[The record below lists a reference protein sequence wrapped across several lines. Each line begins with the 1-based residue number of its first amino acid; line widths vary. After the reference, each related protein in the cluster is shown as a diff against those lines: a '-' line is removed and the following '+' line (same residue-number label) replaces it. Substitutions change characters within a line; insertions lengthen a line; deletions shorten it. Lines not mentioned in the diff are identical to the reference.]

1 MANLLLQAGGIF
13 SENTST
19 LTLTEVVNPGDLIIV
34 QIAQKE
40 GSLGTVSDGLN
51 LYYIYSSNTNPLAP
65 QSYNFYTIAASR
77 LEIGQTITYTANGL
91 PTTIGSALYIFRK
104 DQGERF
110 GQPIAFTA
118 TTGATPRTSITTT
131 IPGAIGPAILIGTT
145 SLQSM
150 SGYNFP
156 SDYNGGANWTGTY
169 LDAFSGLG
177 ASFKI
182 SRSTATQTYTSSFS
196 TTTAFQT
203 LLNFPILLDVGQAST
218 TSNGYVG
225 LVRLISAIQAGAK
238 AGGNINLNP
247 VSQAM
252 TSRGI
257 AKISADV
264 RVSVDIQPQPTLNVR
279 GQGHIDSTPFSYTRT
294 NLAAKETS
302 FATYPFSGGSSLTST
317 FVDFITTPEG
327 PAFLGSPIGGQFLKL
342 TSPGSSATIQSGNTF
357 DGLAPTTPYTFSAYV
372 YSPVDTSFQPTLY
385 WYSPSSTYLGGF
397 VGSNQSVKANTWTRV
412 FVTATSVSNT
422 VKATWYLQYNGPST
436 SAIYFAGF
444 MVEQTTLLLPYFGK
458 NDIDLPAAGNVTR
471 TEILGTFGSRITISK
486 YPTVYYNPSAIAG
499 ATTNARIRLN
509 ALVTPISPIR
519 ANADSG
525 ASIFEFSTQRISP
538 IRGIARSRAYVDPL
552 ISSILTYDLS
562 LSASGKPA
570 LRDRFSLVISMP
582 TDTAVGNNAA
592 SNTNANSRL
601 SVNYRIPMRVKSTSN
616 LFINLSPVA
625 NQTRL
630 IINAKS
636 GADIVSSVDF
646 NPITNAGV
654 KSRSTIRTSIIAST
668 LSSIAAADTNAF
680 ERFNFQSRVRER
692 INAVSQF
699 NVIETHNIILRVAVN
714 ARSRGY
720 FDPLLKPL
728 NDLSLEIGPT
738 KAASNANSRIAIR
751 STLTEILVADS
762 SLAEKIN
769 FQTVFRERI
778 NAKSGASVVT
788 FNTTN
793 ILTNP
798 LFNNEVEGW
807 YPVGTEGYLYGG
819 IDDRLRVAYVQGV
832 NDYSNEQ
839 YGPLGLYQ
847 TFKNFGTSKRYTIT
861 ARVRNVGPVDSSRYM
876 YVGIRFDDGTV
887 INSEQ
892 KLVSTSD
899 GYVVLTA
906 EGNYSTNIINGATAY
921 VITSTPFDN
930 SSVDQ
935 TAIDSVILSVSD
947 TINTI
952 PLSLKASVS
961 STGYFDPLLK
971 TLDTLTVEIGTARA
985 RSNATD
991 RFRITGTIGERAI
1004 ATSSLAEKI
1013 NFRTVFRER
1022 VNARSF
1028 ALDAMNHNLA
1038 AIARANVKSY
1048 ALVDPRFAETN
1059 ILVIEPLIAIAK
1071 SDLRSTI
1078 RLIGGLVIPDIPQ
1091 YVYGNL
1097 LQNASFE
1104 LENTHWQGIFN
1115 AVSTNTLD
1123 AQSGSQSLLVNN
1135 NLQTYDGEEFGPIGI
1150 QQSFLAAK
1158 GGKYSISAYV
1168 KNVSGKNPREMFAQ
1182 VKWPNGQ
1189 ISKSSSVQVGNLDGW
1204 VNIQFEGVS
1213 ELPGYATLSI
1223 ITSTPFDSEV
1233 GDVAGIDNV
1242 SVELIGT
1249 FSFTNVLGLAA
1260 RANGMERFAVSSR
1273 ISPIVASAK
1282 TDNRINALF
1291 PIPLRLVIN
1300 ARSRAYVDPLI
1311 NSIGIFTPI
1320 NLTAGKNSNADIKV
1334 SSIFNPILDLTSD
1347 TNARDRFVFQSR
1359 LIASAG
1365 TFANGLIRERQIQ
1378 PLRLVINAQSN
1389 GYADPLISTF
1399 NPIRL
1404 IAVAKVF
1411 GQVETGIQLGLTVY
1425 EYINAGAKSNARER
1439 LINRYILTETVASD
1453 TNANS
1458 RIAMTLRISPIR
1470 AFATGSGYFDTSV
1483 GPVNSLSIR
1492 SNGIAKQNLKEYI
1505 IFESLPTP
1513 TINALSGARDR
1524 FNFRTIVIQS
1534 VNSNTNGMVTTRS
1547 IMPIGAT
1554 RAIAQASGYFD
1565 PLTVSQSINLRISA
1579 GGKSGGFDR
1588 ISLVQTFLPIAPVLP
1603 ITENQLQNAS
1613 IEAGSGAWYGVNN
1626 DVSVISNPVQEGSSS
1641 LLVSGLNT
1649 YDEFPQGPFGARQDF
1664 IAIQNRRYTFT
1675 AYVQNTSGDSPR
1687 NMYLTIR
1694 WSDNTVINGIATPV
1708 ASIDGWVQ
1716 LSLNTIAPIN
1726 GQATAYILTST
1737 PFNSINGDTAVID
1750 NVSLLITDTE
1760 GFLPYLGISV
1770 KSNANSRVVVRSP
1783 LLLQISTVT
1792 NSTIRTSSVM
1802 PLGANRAQ
1810 ARTIADIIASR
1821 DIRFRLTANA
1831 KSGGRFPVSI
1841 YLVGVA
1847 LSGARDRFVVN
1858 HRLREQ
1864 VTSTSDGFIPE
1875 ILTGRDLQLTPQI
1888 INAKAGAKE
1897 NLSLLMQLVADQ
1909 PEQFEDVNLVRD
1921 ADFNLGSLYW
1931 SGVTN
1936 GVEFTSED
1944 SYDGGRSLLLRY
1956 QDFSDPDSLLPIA
1969 ATQDFVAL
1977 AGRDYTFSA
1986 WVKNIVGGP
1995 RTMQLKIV
2003 YSTGISEGPLVTVAP
2018 EDGWVQ
2024 LSMTATSKNS
2034 GRATMYIIGSYAY
2047 KFFSTDATLV
2057 DSVSLV
2063 VANAPAKTINARVK
2077 SNGIER
2083 FVVRRPL
2090 VLTAGGNSNSS
2101 DRFVASYRI
2110 SPVRALSTTNADL
2123 ISTQF
2128 ITLEPLRGIAR
2139 VSGEPGISIP
2149 ATIKPPTPGSG
2160 DETLSLIAKPNLVIR
2175 LRHNII
2181 LDGTSAG
2188 SNTNAFNISIR
2199 QISRISPI
2207 QAFATSDAYL
2217 SLDDIQNTTLR
2228 PIAAI
2233 ANSRLDMQSSV
2244 TFDLQALNA
2253 VAQVGSKQGFGIS
2266 TELVPAD
2273 RINLFE
2279 NPSFEN
2285 GTKYWTGLSSFMYTT
2300 PEYSV
2305 DGGNSVLVFD
2315 NDWGTSGVSQEFNAY
2330 AGGNY
2335 SFSAYVRNISGLS
2348 PRTMYLQ
2355 ITWADGTNSISEQI
2369 SVAQE
2374 YGWVRLGLVTQAG
2387 RGRTGVATARI
2398 VVSDGLLET
2407 NVVSAIDAATLTV
2420 DSFIPDY
2427 FETVPTTGTRLEAT
2441 SGGQINPRVINR
2453 LTLSANIQSNAG
2465 FYQDARSIINNPMF
2479 ELGSRFWT
2487 GLNNDVNITTDYVYE
2502 GTQAALVSRLDTFDD
2517 FPIGPLGI
2525 SQDTYVYAGRTYTFA
2540 GYVKNIAGAEP
2551 RAMYAQ
2557 IRWTNGSA
2565 IGEVKYVSI
2574 NDEWTRVEVTATPTI
2589 TGWASV
2595 QIITTSPFDGLI
2607 SSDIS
2612 AVDSVSITETNN
2624 RMQVIRI
2631 SPISGGMKST
2641 GYVDPEI
2648 STIATFSPSSNAI
2661 ANGGGN
2667 IRVRLVSDISG
2678 NTAASNTN
2686 ANLRIASSMRIS
2698 PIRAQAQSVGQG
2710 FFDTFN
2716 AGLIIPQFSRGYA
2729 KVGGDAI
2736 VSVEFL
2742 PLSNAAVE
2750 INATSNLS
2758 VEYAISGDALIKSYA
2773 GGFREISS
2781 DPGIIGLL
2789 IPEVQLDLQMKSFG
2803 RIFTAA
2809 GGNVGDFIGWGQP
2822 L

>member
-1 MANLLLQAGGIF
+1 MASLLLQAGGTF
-13 SENTST
+13 SGNTST

-34 QIAQKE
+34 QVAQKQ
-40 GSLGTVSDGLN
+40 GSVGTVSDGLN
-51 LYYIYSSNTNPLAP
+51 LYYIYSSNTNPSAP

-77 LEIGQTITYTANGL
+77 LEIGQTRTYTANGS

-118 TTGATPRTSITTT
+118 TTGATPVTSITTS
-131 IPGAIGPAILIGTT
+131 IPAAIGPAILIGTT

-169 LDAFSGLG
+169 LDTFAGLG

-196 TTTAFQT
+196 STTAFQT

-225 LVRLISAIQAGAK
+225 LVRLVSAIQAGAES
-238 AGGNINLNP
+238 GGNINLNP

-257 AKISADV
+257 AKISADAI
-264 RVSVDIQPQPTLNVR
+264 VSVSIQPQPVIN
-279 GQGHIDSTPFSYTRT
+279 
-294 NLAAKETS
+294 
-302 FATYPFSGGSSLTST
+302 
-317 FVDFITTPEG
+317 
-327 PAFLGSPIGGQFLKL
+327 
-342 TSPGSSATIQSGNTF
+342 
-357 DGLAPTTPYTFSAYV
+357 
-372 YSPVDTSFQPTLY
+372 
-385 WYSPSSTYLGGF
+385 
-397 VGSNQSVKANTWTRV
+397 
-412 FVTATSVSNT
+412 
-422 VKATWYLQYNGPST
+422 
-436 SAIYFAGF
+436 
-444 MVEQTTLLLPYFGK
+444 
-458 NDIDLPAAGNVTR
+458 
-471 TEILGTFGSRITISK
+471 
-486 YPTVYYNPSAIAG
+486 AIANLFIRNSQIISLSESFG
-499 ATTNARIRLN
+499 AKVDARIRLN
-509 ALVTPISPIR
+509 ALVTSISPIR
-519 ANADSG
+519 AQAITNSLIDLSVN
-525 ASIFEFSTQRISP
+525 QRISP
-538 IRGIARSRAYVDPL
+538 IRGIAQGTGYVDAL
-552 ISSILTYDLS
+552 VSSILTYNLS
-562 LSASGKPA
+562 LFASGKPA

-582 TDTAVGNNAA
+582 TDTTVGNNAA
-592 SNTNANSRL
+592 SSTNANSRIV
-601 SVNYRIPMRVKSTSN
+601 VNYRVPLQITTTSN
-616 LFINLSPVA
+616 SFVNLSPIA

-636 GADIVSSVDF
+636 GADIVSSINF
-646 NPITNAGV
+646 NPIIDGGV
-654 KSRSTIRTSIIAST
+654 KSRSTIRTSIVAST
-668 LSSIAAADTNAF
+668 LSSNAIADSNAF

-699 NVIETHNIILRVAVN
+699 SVIETYNIIIRDAAI

-728 NDLSLEIGPT
+728 NDLTLEIGPT
-738 KAASNANSRIAIR
+738 KAASNANSRISIATTI
-751 STLTEILVADS
+751 SDQA
-762 SLAEKIN
+762 LAKVNPVEKFN

-778 NAKSGASVVT
+778 NAKSGAAIAT
-788 FNTTN
+788 FNTQN
-793 ILTNP
+793 ILLNSE
-798 LFNNEVEGW
+798 FNSGSAYW
-807 YPVGTEGYLYGG
+807 YPVGTEGYVYDG
-819 IDDRLRVAYVQGV
+819 IEKVSRILFVQGT

-839 YGPLGLYQ
+839 YGPLGIYQ
-847 TFKNFGTSKRYTIT
+847 TFKNFGTNKRYTIS
-861 ARVRNVGPVDSSRYM
+861 ALVKNVGPEDSSREM
-876 YVGIRFDDGTV
+876 YVGIRFNDGTI
-887 INSEQ
+887 INSVPRM
-892 KLVSTSD
+892 VSTSD
-899 GYVVLTA
+899 GWVTLTA
-906 EGNYSTNIINGATAY
+906 EGFYSTSIINQATAY

-930 SSVDQ
+930 SSSDVS
-935 TAIDSVILSVSD
+935 AVDSVILSITD

-991 RFRITGTIGERAI
+991 RFRLLGTISEI
-1004 ATSSLAEKI
+1004 AVANSRLAEQF

-1038 AIARANVKSY
+1038 AIAKANVKSY

-1059 ILVIEPLIAIAK
+1059 ILVIEPLIARAK

-1078 RLIGGLVIPDIPQ
+1078 RLIGGLVISDIPQ

-1135 NLQTYDGEEFGPIGI
+1135 NLQTYDGEEFGPIGV

-1182 VKWPNGQ
+1182 VKWANGQ
-1189 ISKSSSVQVGNLDGW
+1189 ISKSASVQVGNLDGW
-1204 VNIQFEGVS
+1204 VSIQFEGVS
-1213 ELPGYATLSI
+1213 ELAGYATLSI

-1300 ARSRAYVDPLI
+1300 AQSSGYIDPLI
-1311 NSIGIFTPI
+1311 NSIGVFTPI
-1320 NLTAGKNSNADIKV
+1320 NLTAGKSSNAGIRTI
-1334 SSIFNPILDLTSD
+1334 SILNPILDLASD

-1359 LIASAG
+1359 LIESSGAIAG
-1365 TFANGLIRERQIQ
+1365 GLIRERQPQ
-1378 PLRLVINAQSN
+1378 ALRLVINAQSN
-1389 GYADPLISTF
+1389 GYIDPLVSSIGTF
-1399 NPIRL
+1399 SPIRL
-1404 IAVAKVF
+1404 IATAKVF
-1411 GQVETGIQLGLTVY
+1411 GQAETGIQLGLTVY
-1425 EYINAGAKSNARER
+1425 EYVNAGAKSNALER
-1439 LINRYILTETVASD
+1439 LRNQYILIENVASD

-1458 RIAMTLRISPIR
+1458 IITVRMPVAPIR

-1483 GPVNSLSIR
+1483 GPTNSLSIR

-1524 FNFRTIVIQS
+1524 FNFRTVVIQS
-1534 VNSNTNGMVTTRS
+1534 VNSNTNGLIIERS
-1547 IMPIGAT
+1547 VMPLGAN

-1565 PLTVSQSINLRISA
+1565 PLTVSQSINLRLSA
-1579 GGKSGGFDR
+1579 GGKSGASDR

-1603 ITENQLQNAS
+1603 ITDNQLQNAS
-1613 IEAGSGAWYGVNN
+1613 IEAGTGAWYGVNN
-1626 DVSVISNPVQEGSSS
+1626 AVSVISNPVQEGLSS

-1649 YDEFPQGPFGARQDF
+1649 YDDYPEGPFGARQDF
-1664 IAIQNRRYTFT
+1664 IAIQNRRYAFT

-1687 NMYLTIR
+1687 NMYLTIK
-1694 WSDNTVINGIATPV
+1694 WKDNTVSNGIATPV

-1716 LSLNTIAPIN
+1716 LSLNVIAPIS

-1750 NVSLLITDTE
+1750 NVSLIITDTE
-1760 GFLPYLGISV
+1760 GFIPYLGISV
-1770 KSNANSRVVVRSP
+1770 KSNANSRV
-1783 LLLQISTVT
+1783 IVT
-1792 NSTIRTSSVM
+1792 NPSFALRSSAVTNAGIRTSSVM

-1810 ARTIADIIASR
+1810 AIAIADVIVSR
-1821 DIRFRLTANA
+1821 NITLSLSANA

-1847 LSGARDRFVVN
+1847 LSGARERFVVN
-1858 HRLREQ
+1858 HRLRES
-1864 VTSTSDGFIPE
+1864 VTTTSEGFIPE
-1875 ILTGRDLQLTPQI
+1875 ILTGRDIQLTPQI
-1888 INAKAGAKE
+1888 INAKAGANE
-1897 NLSLLMQLVADQ
+1897 SLSLLMQLVADQ

-1986 WVKNIVGGP
+1986 WVKNISGGP

-2024 LSMTATSKNS
+2024 LSMTATSKNR
-2034 GRATMYIIGSYAY
+2034 GPATIYIVGSYAY
-2047 KFFSTDATLV
+2047 KFFSLDATLV

-2063 VANAPAKTINARVK
+2063 VANAPTKTINARVK
-2077 SNGIER
+2077 SNGFER

-2090 VLTAGGNSNSS
+2090 ILSAGDNSNAS

-2110 SPVRALSTTNADL
+2110 SPVRALSTTDADL
-2123 ISTQF
+2123 ISTQY

-2149 ATIKPPTPGSG
+2149 ATIKPPTLGSG
-2160 DETLSLIAKPNLVIR
+2160 DETLSIIAKPNLTIR
-2175 LRHNII
+2175 LRHENI

-2199 QISRISPI
+2199 QISPI
-2207 QAFATSDAYL
+2207 GPIRAFATSEAYL

-2244 TFDLQALNA
+2244 TFDLQGLNA

-2273 RINLFE
+2273 RINLLE

-2300 PEYSV
+2300 SEYSV
-2305 DGGNSVLVFD
+2305 DGENSVLVFD
-2315 NDWGTSGVSQEFNAY
+2315 NDWGTSGVSQDFNAY

-2348 PRTMYLQ
+2348 PRVMYLQ
-2355 ITWADGTNSISEQI
+2355 ITWADRTNTISEPI

-2374 YGWVRLGLVTQAG
+2374 DGWVRLGLVTQAG

-2427 FETVPTTGTRLEAT
+2427 FETVPTTGTRLEAI
-2441 SGGQINPRVINR
+2441 SGGRINPRVNNR

-2479 ELGSRFWT
+2479 ELGTRFWT

-2525 SQDTYVYAGRTYTFA
+2525 SQDTYVYAGRAYTFA

-2557 IRWTNGSA
+2557 IRWTNGSQ

-2574 NDEWTRVEVTATPTI
+2574 NDDWTRVEVTATPTI

-2595 QIITTSPFDGLI
+2595 QIITTSPFDGLV
-2607 SSDIS
+2607 SSDIA

-2641 GYVDPEI
+2641 GYVDPTVSAI
-2648 STIATFSPSSNAI
+2648 GTFSPSSNAI

-2667 IRVRLVSDISG
+2667 ITVRFVSDISG
-2678 NTAASNTN
+2678 NTAASDTN
-2686 ANLRIASSMRIS
+2686 ANSRIASSMRVS

-2750 INATSNLS
+2750 VNATSNLS
-2758 VEYAISGDALIKSYA
+2758 VEYAISGDALIKSNA

-2781 DPGIIGLL
+2781 DPGISGPL
-2789 IPEVQLDLQMKSFG
+2789 IPEVQLYLQMKSFG